1 MKRFIDVVLAA
12 VGLAL
17 SSPVLL
23 VAAVAVRLDS
33 PGPIIFRQL
42 RVGREGQLFYMF
54 KLRTMRSDE
63 PGSLITTER
72 DPRITRSG
80 RCLRSTKL
88 DEIPQLVNVLRG
100 DMSMVGPR
108 PEVPR
113 YVMMW
118 PENARKQVL
127 SVRPGV
133 TDPASIEFRR
143 ESELLAEAGDPEW
156 YYVSVILPR
165 KVAIYCDYVRER
177 SLARD
182 FSILVR
188 TLRSVVRRPAA

>member
-42 RVGREGQLFYMF
+42 RVGRGGQLFYIL
-54 KLRTMRSDE
+54 KLRTMRTGE
-63 PGSLITTER
+63 PGSPVTTER
-72 DPRITRSG
+72 DPRITRCG

-118 PENARKQVL
+118 PEDARKQVL

-143 ESELLAEAGDPEW
+143 ESELLAESGDPEQ

-165 KVAIYCDYVRER
+165 KVAIYCDYVRGF
-177 SLARD
+177 SLAQD
-182 FSILVR
+182 FAILVR
-188 TLRSVVRRPAA
+188 TLRSVARK

>member
-42 RVGREGQLFYMF
+42 RVGRGGQLFYIL
-54 KLRTMRSDE
+54 KLRTMRTGE
-63 PGSLITTER
+63 PGSPVTTER
-72 DPRITRSG
+72 DPRITRCG

-108 PEVPR
+108 PEVPK

-118 PENARKQVL
+118 PKDARKQVL

-143 ESELLAEAGDPEW
+143 ESELLAEAGDPEQ

-165 KVAIYCDYVRER
+165 KVAIYCDYVRGL
-177 SLARD
+177 SLAQD
-182 FSILVR
+182 FAILVR
-188 TLRSVVRRPAA
+188 TLRSVARK